1 MRLPP
6 RSTRTDTLFPNTTL
20 FRSLPG
26 VAQLALRVVGLRQ
39 PDRCAG
45 LRQAKHGAGIG
56 AVCDNLGTVLEHHV
70 GQETLVAAQ
79 QAARQQSLWKL
90 HRAGLSSEVVHS
102 SSSSQCRKGTFRRT
116 TLACNLPASSPPCTS
131 LPLFPSFS
139 PVVRTVAALGK

>member
-45 LRQAKHGAGIG
+45 LGQAQHGAGIG
-56 AVCDNLGTVLEHHV
+56 AVGDNLGTVLEHHV

-79 QAARQQSLWKL
+79 QAARKQRLWKL

-102 SSSSQCRKGTFRRT
+102 SSSSQCRKGTFKIGS
-116 TLACNLPASSPPCTS
+116 AQ
-131 LPLFPSFS
+131 
-139 PVVRTVAALGK
+139 V